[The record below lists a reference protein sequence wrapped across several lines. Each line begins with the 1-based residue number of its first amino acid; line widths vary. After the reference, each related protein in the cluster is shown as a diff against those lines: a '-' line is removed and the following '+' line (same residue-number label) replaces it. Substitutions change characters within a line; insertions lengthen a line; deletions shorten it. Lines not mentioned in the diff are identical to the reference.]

1 MERNSDMYGISNTPL
16 IREADKLLNFD
27 FNSLPVYDAEEYL
40 AKLSKEQNK
49 LNTAA
54 DSMANIANQYE
65 KQAEELR
72 NSLSHQ
78 KNNGD

>member
-1 MERNSDMYGISNTPL
+1 MAFL
-16 IREADKLLNFD
+16 F
-27 FNSLPVYDAEEYL
+27 YDAEEYL

-72 NSLSHQ
+72 NSLSQ
-78 KNNGD
+78 PKE